1 MDFFFYDQGKII
13 WGKKGDMHNMYNRSE
28 PPDGW
33 GEGESVQKGS
43 FSVPGPLVGEGF
55 QLHGHED
62 QLRPVI
68 GRVG

>member
-1 MDFFFYDQGKII
+1 
-13 WGKKGDMHNMYNRSE
+13 MHNMYNRSE